1 MNDTGDPMFYV
12 MNLMK
17 CHTMFLPVMRVMR
30 DVQSLT

>member
-12 MNLMK
+12 MK
-17 CHTMFLPVMRVMR
+17 CHTTFLPVMRVMR